1 MEFLFELLF
10 QFFGELLLQFLVEVG
25 FEQGLRWLG
34 RVLRWVP
41 TPPIAAAWVTLGGVA
56 AGGFSLLVMPH
67 SAIHDPALRLVNLLG
82 TPVLSGAAMTLI
94 GRLRVRK
101 GQSLVRLDRFG
112 YAFLFAFTMALMRYN
127 WAA

>member
-10 QFFGELLLQFLVEVG
+10 QFFGELLLQFLVEVC
-25 FEQGLRWLG
+25 FELGLRGLARG
-34 RVLRWVP
+34 LRWVP

-56 AGGFSLLVMPH
+56 AGALSLLLFPH
-67 SAIHDPALRLVNLLG
+67 SAIRNPTLRLVNLAV
-82 TPVLSGAAMTLI
+82 TPLLAGAAMMLV
-94 GRLRVRK
+94 GRLRAKK
-101 GQSLVRLDRFG
+101 GQALVRLDRFG